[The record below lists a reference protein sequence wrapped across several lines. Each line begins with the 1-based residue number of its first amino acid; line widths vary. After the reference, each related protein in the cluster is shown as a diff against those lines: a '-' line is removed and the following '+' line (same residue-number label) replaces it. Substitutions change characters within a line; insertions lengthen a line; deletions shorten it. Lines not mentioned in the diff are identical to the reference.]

1 MAYSNTISQTAFI
14 TSDVIDEAYRLC
26 GLTAQQ
32 ITSEMQDTAQKQLY
46 LHLSPTAPRHL
57 VGRRHKGHPRNGP
70 VGQNSKLRPP
80 VPCNADPQ
88 DTPWL

>member
-46 LHLSPTAPRHL
+46 LHL
-57 VGRRHKGHPRNGP
+57 
-70 VGQNSKLRPP
+70 
-80 VPCNADPQ
+80 
-88 DTPWL
+88 